1 MTGKNDSTMTDFA
14 LHPQLAADT
23 LEVGHYKLCRVLLMM
38 DATYPWLVLV
48 PQRRDI
54 REIHE
59 LPPADRTAL
68 MEEIVRTTQALQARY
83 NPTKLNVAALGN
95 MVAQLHMHVIA
106 RFATDPAWPGPVWG
120 KQPPV
125 PYTEEQLASVKAKLQ
140 PLLEQLA

>member
-1 MTGKNDSTMTDFA
+1 MTDFA

-23 LEVGHYKLCRVLLMM
+23 LEVGRYPLCRVLLMM

-48 PQRRDI
+48 PQRKDI

-59 LPPADRTAL
+59 LPPADRAAL
-68 MEEIVRTTQALQARY
+68 MDEIVRTTEGLQARY

-95 MVAQLHMHVIA
+95 MVPQLHVHVIA

-120 KQPPV
+120 KVPPR
-125 PYTEEQLASVKAKLQ
+125 PYAAGEAEKLIVSLR
-140 PLLEQLA
+140 PLLGL